1 VQRIS
6 AAIAL
11 GILLAFPN
19 GGVFSQDASRP
30 ECGAQLRKFVAELD
44 DVLSSDPHP
53 LYTLFALL
61 KRFFPI
67 EKCDIEAAIS
77 VCRQS
82 KFFLSAD
89 IGQRVT
95 VIIFN
100 SGANGRRSESGYEV
114 SFGISNET
122 GNTQFPSARPNKMSL

>member
-1 VQRIS
+1 VQS
-6 AAIAL
+6 ASVAIAVATV
-11 GILLAFPN
+11 LALAN
-19 GGVFSQDASRP
+19 GGASAQEANRH
-30 ECGAQLRKFVAELD
+30 ECGAQLRKFVGELD

-61 KRFFPI
+61 KRSFPL

-77 VCRQS
+77 ICRQS
-82 KFFLSAD
+82 KFFLRAEV
-89 IGQRVT
+89 GQRVT

-122 GNTQFPSARPNKMSL
+122 GNTRFPSARPNKMSL